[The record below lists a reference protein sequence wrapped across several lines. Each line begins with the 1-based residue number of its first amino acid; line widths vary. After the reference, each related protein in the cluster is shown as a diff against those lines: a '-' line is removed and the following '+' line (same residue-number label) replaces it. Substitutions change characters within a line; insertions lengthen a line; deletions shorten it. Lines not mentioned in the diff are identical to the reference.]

1 MCLYCNMGMGWER
14 LLEYDEV
21 YQTAMRGR
29 TESTYGFHESY
40 EDLRDQ
46 LA

>member
-14 LLEYDEV
+14 LLDYDEV
-21 YQTAMRGR
+21 YQNAMRGE
-29 TESTYGFHESY
+29 TASSYGFHESY
-40 EDLRDQ
+40 DELRDQ